1 MPIVIRHDQDLVGR
15 IPGLAERAGKGT
27 RLQREAALDIA
38 YRQDAR
44 AADQQARAAEQQAFA
59 QQQTLD
65 AAQLQRDVAM
75 VNIDRDIQKTAAT
88 ERNRMMDRRFNLM
101 KEEQDAKEFMA
112 RLDMDKQAMDQR
124 LEISQNQINATNQRL
139 LVGEAGRDKRAEEAI
154 ESKEGLALTNMLME
168 QNKSQ
173 KENQKKMLEARQ
185 NRTAKSTAMAN
196 LHQSGDSALLNR
208 MQAAFQDPNTNL
220 GQFNDIMAKTRSQ
233 MEKTG
238 EILGSLNQTVV
249 RLSRQKG
256 PDNKLSYDI
265 PSNREKEGVEG
276 YMTKDMHAE
285 IEAAVLADNPQLR
298 NYPDNLEKA
307 VQIVAGNLGYSTN
320 ANDPSAPPHRDANLN
335 SPKYEHQLRAITFEY
350 REAYMREKGLSEMTK
365 EQEAIVHKLIEDYAR
380 SKGWTV
386 AGQTGRDNL
395 MESSRNVS
403 QYRANLAREA
413 QQQITQG
420 LAAEEARR
428 TYRGTPMM
436 VGTF

>member
-1 MPIVIRHDQDLVGR
+1 MPIVIRHDEDLVGR
-15 IPGLAERAGKGT
+15 IPGLAEKAGKGT

-44 AADQQARAAEQQAFA
+44 AADQQARAADQQAFA

-101 KEEQDAKEFMA
+101 KEDQDAKEFMA

-139 LVGEAGRDKRAEEAI
+139 LVGEAGRDKRAGEAI

-185 NRTAKSTAMAN
+185 NQTAKSTAMAN

-208 MQAAFQDPNTNL
+208 MQPAFQDPNTNL

-256 PDNKLSYDI
+256 PDNTLTHDI
-265 PSNREKEGVEG
+265 PNNRLKKGLEG
-276 YMTKDMHAE
+276 YMSEEMYVE
-285 IEAAVLADNPQLR
+285 IEAAVLADKPQLR

-335 SPKYEHQLRAITFEY
+335 SPKYEHVLRAMTFEHGE
-350 REAYMREKGLSEMTK
+350 RYMRKRGLAKLTDDM
-365 EQEAIVHKLIEDYAR
+365 EAVVHKEVEVFAR
-380 SKGWTV
+380 SLGWTV
-386 AGQTGRDNL
+386 AGQTQSEFESGERGWNPRGERGYLSNL
-395 MESSRNVS
+395 FHDFHS
-403 QYRANLAREA
+403 Q
-413 QQQITQG
+413 
-420 LAAEEARR
+420 
-428 TYRGTPMM
+428 
-436 VGTF
+436 FK